1 MNCSPQFSRPTSNT
15 TTSWWR
21 AGRPVV
27 VRCRGQCRDRNCAGL
42 ADGRRIQRISTRTA
56 I

>member
-1 MNCSPQFSRPTSNT
+1 M
-15 TTSWWR
+15 SWWR

-27 VRCRGQCRDRNCAGL
+27 VRCRGQCPDRNCAGL